1 MDTPILIGSDLNNLS
16 LINHRDF
23 HVKKYAV
30 KRSKKMKKIIFTVF
44 FISIS
49 CSYSGAMIG
58 DIVEQNYED
67 GDFKLVYNNV
77 PAGIFIDAND
87 YKVVEIAVNLLA
99 VDIEN
104 VTDVKPA
111 VRADSERLGDNVVIA
126 GTIGHNKL
134 VDKLIKVGK
143 INSAGIAGQWE
154 SYALQVIEKPFAN
167 VDTALVILGSDR
179 RGTAYGIFELSK
191 QIGVSPWYW
200 WADVPVAKKKNLIIK
215 KGYYRDGPP
224 SVKYRGIFINDED
237 FGLKPWAAK
246 TYDPE
251 LGDIGPK
258 TYRKVFELLLR
269 LKANHCWPA
278 MHSCTKPF
286 NFYPDN
292 KKVAD
297 DYAIVMGSAHCEP
310 LLYNNASEWDT
321 ATMGDWRYDTNR
333 DTIYKVLDKRV
344 SENGRYENVYTVGLR
359 GIHDSGMRGNLRLE
373 DQIALLEQVF
383 TDQRKILTTY
393 IDKPITDIPQV
404 FIPYKEVMTLYD
416 NGLKVP
422 DDVTLMWVDDNHG
435 YIRRLSDPRE
445 QKRSGGSGVYYHL
458 SYWGFPEDFLWLG
471 SNSPAITAYEMYKA
485 YAYGANRVW
494 IFNVGDIKPIE
505 KETTF
510 ALEMAWD
517 IDRWSPWNAQEFN
530 TEWAGRVFGPE
541 FADEIGDILN
551 IYYRLAAD
559 GRPEH
564 ILNVEFSDSQID
576 KRLNEYRQ
584 ITERAEKLRGE
595 IPEELRDAYF
605 QLIYYPVV
613 CAKLINEK
621 IFYIRR
627 SLSPAGNNDSRNIE
641 LAKKALEAFD
651 GIVETTRIY
660 NEDIA
665 GGKWLNMMYYRP
677 NNRLVFQEPERIA
690 SNRTAKFPR
699 SAAPEPVVSIPAKLF
714 SKKKDY
720 PEMQL
725 RVIPGYKDGAVTIE
739 NFTAAPIADG
749 RIENAPWVEY
759 EASLDAGDYE
769 VTVRCMPTHRIHEG
783 RGVRIAI
790 AADGNNPVIQDLHAA
805 EWTDQWSANVLRG
818 YSVGQAALSRESS
831 GKTTVRVYL
840 TEPGV
845 VLDKISI
852 YKK

>member
-1 MDTPILIGSDLNNLS
+1 
-16 LINHRDF
+16 
-23 HVKKYAV
+23 
-30 KRSKKMKKIIFTVF
+30 MKKIILTVF
-44 FISIS
+44 IILV
-49 CSYSGAMIG
+49 CCGYSSAKVD
-58 DIVEQNYED
+58 DILRQNYEQ

-77 PAGIFIDAND
+77 PAGILIDSKD
-87 YKVVEIAVNLLA
+87 FKVVDISANLLA
-99 VDIEN
+99 DDIVN
-104 VTDVKPA
+104 VTGVKPS
-111 VRADSERLGDNVVIA
+111 VRTDSQQFGDNVVIA
-126 GTIGHNKL
+126 GTIGRNRL
-134 VDKLIKVGK
+134 IDKLIKDGK

-154 SYALQVIEKPFAN
+154 TYALQVVEKPLA
-167 VDTALVILGSDR
+167 DIDSALVIFGSDR

-200 WADVPVAKKKNLIIK
+200 WADVPVAKKKNLVIK

-237 FGLKPWAAK
+237 YGLKPWAAK

-258 TYRKVFELLLR
+258 TYKKVFELLLR

-278 MHSCTKPF
+278 MHNCTKPF

-310 LLYNNASEWDT
+310 LLYNNASEWDSK
-321 ATMGDWRYDTNR
+321 TMGDWRYDTNR

-359 GIHDSGMRGNLRLE
+359 GIHDSGMRGNLSLQE
-373 DQIALLEQVF
+373 QVALLEQVF
-383 TDQRKILTTY
+383 ADQRKILATY
-393 IDKPITDIPQV
+393 IDKPITKIPQV

-435 YIRRLSDPRE
+435 YIRRLSDPQE
-445 QKRSGGSGVYYHL
+445 QKRNGNSGVYYHL
-458 SYWGFPEDFLWLG
+458 SYWGAPEDFLWLG
-471 SNSPAITAYEMYKA
+471 SSSPAITAYEMHKA

-494 IFNVGDIKPIE
+494 IFNVGDIKSIE

-517 IDRWSPWNAQEFN
+517 IDRWNPWNAQEFN
-530 TEWAGRVFGPE
+530 TEWAARTFGAK
-541 FADEIGDILN
+541 FAGEIGDILN

-564 ILNVEFSDSQID
+564 VLYVDYSEAQID
-576 KRLNEYRQ
+576 RRLNAYRQ
-584 ITERAEKLRGE
+584 ISERAEKLRDE
-595 IPEELRDAYF
+595 IPEELRDTYF

-621 IFYIRR
+621 IFFIRR
-627 SLSPAGNNDSRNIE
+627 SLSPDVNNDSRKIE
-641 LAKKALEAFD
+641 LAKKAMEAYD
-651 GIVETTRIY
+651 GIVEMTRVY

-665 GGKWLNMMYYRP
+665 GGKWLNMMYFKP
-677 NNRLVFQEPERIA
+677 NNRLIFREPERIA
-690 SNRTAKFPR
+690 SNSTARFPR

-714 SKKKDY
+714 SNKKDD
-720 PEMQL
+720 PDMRL

-749 RIENAPWVEY
+749 QIENAPWVEY
-759 EASLDAGDYE
+759 ETELDAGDYE
-769 VTVRCMPTHRIHEG
+769 VSVRCMPTHRIHEG

-790 AADGNNPVIQDLHAA
+790 AASGNKPVIQDLHAG
-805 EWTDQWSANVLRG
+805 EWSEQWSANVLRG
-818 YSVGQAALSRESS
+818 YSAGQAALSKENS
-831 GKTTVRVYL
+831 GKMTVHVYL
-840 TEPGV
+840 PEPGV
-845 VLDKISI
+845 VLDKINI

>member
-1 MDTPILIGSDLNNLS
+1 MVGEQ
-16 LINHRDF
+16 
-23 HVKKYAV
+23 
-30 KRSKKMKKIIFTVF
+30 KMKKIILAVF
-44 FISIS
+44 FISICCGLS
-49 CSYSGAMIG
+49 SAKIDG
-58 DIVEQNYED
+58 IVKQNYED

-77 PAGIFIDAND
+77 TAGIFIDAND
-87 YKVVEIAVNLLA
+87 YKVVEIAANLLA
-99 VDIEN
+99 EDIFN
-104 VTDVKPA
+104 VTSIKPS
-111 VRADSERLGDNVVIA
+111 VRNDSERLGDNVVIA
-126 GTIGHNKL
+126 GTIGHSRL
-134 VDKLIKVGK
+134 IDKLIKEGK
-143 INSAGIAGQWE
+143 INTAGIAGQWE
-154 SYALQVIEKPFAN
+154 TYALQVVEKPFASI
-167 VDTALVILGSDR
+167 DAALVIFGSDR
-179 RGTAYGIFELSK
+179 RGAAYGIFELSR

-200 WADVPVAKKKNLIIK
+200 WADVPVAKRENLIIK
-215 KGYYRDGPP
+215 KGYYHDGPP

-246 TYDPE
+246 TYDPQ

-278 MHSCTKPF
+278 MHNCTKPF

-297 DYAIVMGSAHCEP
+297 DYAIFMGSAHCEP
-310 LLYNNASEWDT
+310 LLFNNASEWDSRE
-321 ATMGDWRYDTNR
+321 MGDWRYDTNR

-344 SENGRYENVYTVGLR
+344 SENGKYENVYTVGLR
-359 GIHDSGMRGNLRLE
+359 GIHDSGLRGNLKLE
-373 DQIALLEQVF
+373 EQIALLEQVF
-383 TDQRKILTTY
+383 ADQRKILTTY
-393 IDKPITDIPQV
+393 IDKPITEIPQV

-458 SYWGFPEDFLWLG
+458 SYWGAPEDFLWLG
-471 SNSPAITAYEMYKA
+471 SSSPAITAYEMHKA
-485 YAYGANRVW
+485 YAYGADRVW

-510 ALEMAWD
+510 AMEMAWD
-517 IDRWSPWNAQEFN
+517 IDRWNPWNAQEFN
-530 TEWAGRVFGPE
+530 ADWAGRVFGPE

-551 IYYRLAAD
+551 IYYKLAAD
-559 GRPEH
+559 GRAEH
-564 ILNVEFSDSQID
+564 ILNVAFSDGQID
-576 KRLNEYRQ
+576 RRLDAYRQ
-584 ITERAEKLRGE
+584 ISERAEKLRDRL
-595 IPEELRDAYF
+595 PEELRDAYF

-613 CAKLINEK
+613 CTKLINEK
-621 IFYIRR
+621 IFFIRR
-627 SLSPAGNNDSRNIE
+627 SLSPAGNNDTGNIE
-641 LAKKALEAFD
+641 LAKKAMEAFD
-651 GIVETTRIY
+651 GIVDTTRMY

-677 NNRLVFQEPERIA
+677 NNRLVFREPERIA
-690 SNRTAKFPR
+690 SSRAAKFPR

-714 SKKKDY
+714 NNKKDN
-720 PEMQL
+720 PEMRL

-739 NFTAAPIADG
+739 NFTAVPIADG
-749 RIENAPWVEY
+749 QIENAPWVEY
-759 EASLDAGDYE
+759 ETNLDAGDYE

-790 AADGNNPVIQDLHAA
+790 AAGGNDPVIQDLHAA
-805 EWTDQWSANVLRG
+805 EWSEQWSKNVLRG
-818 YSVGQAALSRESS
+818 YSVGQAAFNQENA
-831 GKTTVRVYL
+831 GKTTIRIYL
-840 TEPGV
+840 PEPGV
-845 VLDKISI
+845 VLDRINI

>member
-1 MDTPILIGSDLNNLS
+1 MKRIIL
-16 LINHRDF
+16 
-23 HVKKYAV
+23 A
-30 KRSKKMKKIIFTVF
+30 VF
-44 FISIS
+44 FLSVCCGS
-49 CSYSGAMIG
+49 SNAKVN
-58 DIVEQNYED
+58 DILRQDYED

-77 PAGIFIDAND
+77 PAGIIIDEDD
-87 YKVVEIAVNLLA
+87 YKVVEISANLLA
-99 VDIEN
+99 EDIEN
-104 VTDVKPA
+104 VTGIKPS
-111 VRADSERLGDNVVIA
+111 VRTDSQQIGDNVVIA
-126 GTIGHNKL
+126 GTIGHNEL
-134 VDKLIKVGK
+134 IDKLIKDGK
-143 INSAGIAGQWE
+143 INSVGIAGRWE
-154 SYALQVIEKPFAN
+154 TYALQVVEKPLAN
-167 VDTALVILGSDR
+167 IDTALVIFGSDR

-215 KGYYRDGPP
+215 KGHYRDGPP

-278 MHSCTKPF
+278 MHNCTKPF

-359 GIHDSGMRGNLRLE
+359 GIHDSGMRGNLKLQE
-373 DQIALLEQVF
+373 QVALLEQVF
-383 TDQRKILTTY
+383 ADQRKILTTY
-393 IDKPITDIPQV
+393 IDKPITEIPQV

-435 YIRRLSDPRE
+435 YIRRLSDPQE
-445 QKRSGGSGVYYHL
+445 QKRSGGAGVYYHL
-458 SYWGFPEDFLWLG
+458 SYWGAPEDFLWLG
-471 SNSPAITAYEMYKA
+471 SSSPAVTAYEMQKA
-485 YAYGANRVW
+485 YTYGAKRVW

-517 IDRWSPWNAQEFN
+517 IERWNPWNAHEFN
-530 TEWAGRVFGPE
+530 TDWAGRIFGPE
-541 FADEIGDILN
+541 FAGEIGDILN

-564 ILNVEFSDSQID
+564 ILNVAFSENQID
-576 KRLNEYRQ
+576 RRLDAYRQ
-584 ITERAEKLRGE
+584 ISERAEKLRDKMPG
-595 IPEELRDAYF
+595 ELRDAYF
-605 QLIYYPVV
+605 QLIYYPIV

-621 IFYIRR
+621 IFFVSR
-627 SLSPAGNNDSRNIE
+627 SLSPAANSDSRKAE

-651 GIVETTRIY
+651 GIVEITRVY

-665 GGKWLNMMYYRP
+665 DGKWLNMMYYRP
-677 NNRLVFQEPERIA
+677 NNRLIFREPERIA
-690 SNRTAKFPR
+690 SSRAARFPR
-699 SAAPEPVVSIPAKLF
+699 SAAPEPVVSIPARLF
-714 SKKKDY
+714 SNKKDY
-720 PEMQL
+720 SNMRL

-739 NFTAAPIADG
+739 NFVAAPISDEQ
-749 RIENAPWVEY
+749 IENAPCVQY
-759 EASLDAGDYE
+759 ETDLDAGDYE
-769 VTVRCMPTHRIHEG
+769 VSVRCMPTHRIHEG

-790 AADGNNPVIQDLHAA
+790 AAGGNDPVIRDLHAA
-805 EWTDQWSANVLRG
+805 EWSEQWSTNVLRG
-818 YSVGQAALSRESS
+818 YSVAQAALSRESA
-831 GKTTVRVYL
+831 GKTTVRIYL
-840 TEPGV
+840 PEPGV
-845 VLDKISI
+845 VLDKINI